1 MTVGWPG
8 GRVSG
13 RRVVVVVLPSGLRI
27 QLVVAAP
34 SFCATK
40 GTKRLVSLTEEDLL
54 SNSQDLA
61 ALGALV
67 ADVGEGNVIDAEIL
81 EGCPVEAHDLDEMD
95 ADQAAQVAAHCFST
109 LFDHRVEQIQGVD
122 ADLDEGLWSGTLDG
136 FGFVIRRDSTGDLI
150 LDFSA
155 SAG

>member
-1 MTVGWPG
+1 M
-8 GRVSG
+8 
-13 RRVVVVVLPSGLRI
+13 
-27 QLVVAAP
+27 VAVP

-40 GTKRLVSLTEEDLL
+40 GTKWLVSLTEEDLL
-54 SNSQDLA
+54 SNSQDFA

-95 ADQAAQVAAHCFST
+95 ANQAAQVAAHCFLT
-109 LFDHRVEQIQGVD
+109 LFDHRVKQIQGVD

-155 SAG
+155 PAG

>member
-1 MTVGWPG
+1 M
-8 GRVSG
+8 
-13 RRVVVVVLPSGLRI
+13 
-27 QLVVAAP
+27 LVDLSATEGISAADQSQPVAAVP

-40 GTKRLVSLTEEDLL
+40 GLKRLVSLTEEDLL
-54 SNSQDLA
+54 SNSQDFA

-95 ADQAAQVAAHCFST
+95 ANQAAQVAAHCFLT
-109 LFDHRVEQIQGVD
+109 LFDHRVKQIQGVD

-155 SAG
+155 PAG

>member
-1 MTVGWPG
+1 MVI
-8 GRVSG
+8 G
-13 RRVVVVVLPSGLRI
+13 RRVAVVALISGLRT
-27 QLVVAAP
+27 QLMFAVP

-40 GTKRLVSLTEEDLL
+40 GTKRLVSHTEEDLL

-67 ADVGEGNVIDAEIL
+67 ADVGKGNVIDAEIL

-95 ADQAAQVAAHCFST
+95 ANQAAQVAAHCFTT
-109 LFDHRVEQIQGVD
+109 LFDHRVEQIQGLD
-122 ADLDEGLWSGTLDG
+122 ADLVEGLWRGTLDG

>member
-1 MTVGWPG
+1 M
-8 GRVSG
+8 
-13 RRVVVVVLPSGLRI
+13 
-27 QLVVAAP
+27 VAVP

-40 GTKRLVSLTEEDLL
+40 GTKRLFSLTEEDLL

-95 ADQAAQVAAHCFST
+95 ANQAAQVAAHCFLT

-122 ADLDEGLWSGTLDG
+122 ADLDEGLWNGTLDG

-155 SAG
+155 PAG

>member
-1 MTVGWPG
+1 M
-8 GRVSG
+8 
-13 RRVVVVVLPSGLRI
+13 
-27 QLVVAAP
+27 VAVP

-40 GTKRLVSLTEEDLL
+40 GTKRRISLTEEDLL

-95 ADQAAQVAAHCFST
+95 ANQAAQVAAHCFLT
-109 LFDHRVEQIQGVD
+109 LFDHRVKQIQGVD

-155 SAG
+155 PAG

>member
-1 MTVGWPG
+1 MPVDLSATEGISVADQSQP
-8 GRVSG
+8 
-13 RRVVVVVLPSGLRI
+13 
-27 QLVVAAP
+27 VVAVP

-95 ADQAAQVAAHCFST
+95 ANQAAQVAAHCFLT
-109 LFDHRVEQIQGVD
+109 LFDHRVKQIQGVD

-155 SAG
+155 PAG

>member
-1 MTVGWPG
+1 M
-8 GRVSG
+8 
-13 RRVVVVVLPSGLRI
+13 
-27 QLVVAAP
+27 
-34 SFCATK
+34 
-40 GTKRLVSLTEEDLL
+40 

-95 ADQAAQVAAHCFST
+95 ANQAAQVAAHCFLT
-109 LFDHRVEQIQGVD
+109 LFDHRVKQIQGVD

-155 SAG
+155 PAG

>member
-1 MTVGWPG
+1 MLVDLSATEGISAADQSQPVVTV
-8 GRVSG
+8 
-13 RRVVVVVLPSGLRI
+13 
-27 QLVVAAP
+27 P

-54 SNSQDLA
+54 SNSQDFA

-95 ADQAAQVAAHCFST
+95 ANQAAQVAAHCFLT

-155 SAG
+155 PAG

>member
-1 MTVGWPG
+1 MLVDLSATEGISAADQSQPVVTV
-8 GRVSG
+8 
-13 RRVVVVVLPSGLRI
+13 
-27 QLVVAAP
+27 P

-40 GTKRLVSLTEEDLL
+40 GRKRLFSLTEEDLL

-95 ADQAAQVAAHCFST
+95 ANQAAQVAAHCFLT

-122 ADLDEGLWSGTLDG
+122 ADLDEGLWTGTLDG

-155 SAG
+155 PAG

>member
-1 MTVGWPG
+1 MI
-8 GRVSG
+8 G
-13 RRVVVVVLPSGLRI
+13 RRVTVVALISGLRT
-27 QLVVAAP
+27 QLMFAVP

-40 GTKRLVSLTEEDLL
+40 GTKRLVSHTEEDLL

-67 ADVGEGNVIDAEIL
+67 ADVGKGNVIDAEIL

-95 ADQAAQVAAHCFST
+95 ANQAAQVAAHCFTT
-109 LFDHRVEQIQGVD
+109 LFDHRVEQIQGLD
-122 ADLDEGLWSGTLDG
+122 ADLVEGLWRGTLDG

>member
-1 MTVGWPG
+1 MI
-8 GRVSG
+8 G
-13 RRVVVVVLPSGLRI
+13 RRVAVVALISGLRT
-27 QLVVAAP
+27 QLMFAVP

-40 GTKRLVSLTEEDLL
+40 GTKRLVSHTEEDLL

-67 ADVGEGNVIDAEIL
+67 ADVGKGNVIDAEIL

-95 ADQAAQVAAHCFST
+95 ANQAAQVAAHCFTT
-109 LFDHRVEQIQGVD
+109 LFDHRVEQIQGLD
-122 ADLDEGLWSGTLDG
+122 ADLVEGLWRGTLDG

>member
-1 MTVGWPG
+1 MLVDLSATEGISAADQSQPVVTV
-8 GRVSG
+8 
-13 RRVVVVVLPSGLRI
+13 
-27 QLVVAAP
+27 P

-40 GTKRLVSLTEEDLL
+40 GRKRLVSLIEEDLL
-54 SNSQDLA
+54 SNSQDFA

-95 ADQAAQVAAHCFST
+95 ANQAAQVAAHCFLT
-109 LFDHRVEQIQGVD
+109 LFDHRVEQFQGVD
-122 ADLDEGLWSGTLDG
+122 ADLEEGLWSGTLDG

-155 SAG
+155 PAG

>member
-1 MTVGWPG
+1 MI
-8 GRVSG
+8 G
-13 RRVVVVVLPSGLRI
+13 RRVAVVALISGLRT
-27 QLVVAAP
+27 QLMFAVP

-40 GTKRLVSLTEEDLL
+40 GTKRLVSHTEEDLL

-67 ADVGEGNVIDAEIL
+67 ADVGKGNVIDAEIL

-95 ADQAAQVAAHCFST
+95 ANQAAQVAAHCFTT
-109 LFDHRVEQIQGVD
+109 LFDHRVEQIQGLD
-122 ADLDEGLWSGTLDG
+122 ADLVEGLWRGTLDG
-136 FGFVIRRDSTGDLI
+136 FAFVIRRDSTGDLI

>member
-1 MTVGWPG
+1 MLVDLSATEGISAADQSQPVVTV
-8 GRVSG
+8 
-13 RRVVVVVLPSGLRI
+13 
-27 QLVVAAP
+27 P

-40 GTKRLVSLTEEDLL
+40 GTKGLVSLTEEDLL
-54 SNSQDLA
+54 SNSQDFA

-95 ADQAAQVAAHCFST
+95 ANQAAQVAAHCFLT

-155 SAG
+155 PAG